1 MVVFHVFKI
10 VQMVPN
16 RATNTYIFTK
26 KLLNE
31 NKDFEWKLF
40 FRMNTSFLNKKT
52 ILDEILKL
60 LKMKLLWILKLMN
73 KTKQNLTKI

>member
-1 MVVFHVFKI
+1 MVVFHIFKI

-40 FRMNTSFLNKKT
+40 FRMNTSFLNKKNNFGWNF
-52 ILDEILKL
+52 EI
-60 LKMKLLWILKLMN
+60 IENEIIMN
-73 KTKQNLTKI
+73 IETNE